1 MQVLKNLAFGLMHG
15 FIFLTSTG
23 AVILMGI
30 FWLAKPVGEGLIG
43 AGANPWVA
51 LITATACM
59 IAAIVLFAWKV
70 LDPYVSWLEPE
81 LRRRERL
88 TCKACKSARSTGA
101 AS

>member
-15 FIFLTSTG
+15 FIFLISTG
-23 AVILMGI
+23 AVMLMSL
-30 FWLAKPVGEGLIG
+30 FWLTKPVGEGLIA

-51 LITATACM
+51 LITATACF
-59 IAAIVLFAWKV
+59 IAPVVLFAWKV

-88 TCKACKSARSTGA
+88 TCKACKSARSTRA
-101 AS
+101 AT